1 MFQGLGFRVQG
12 SDSEVRA
19 LRFRFLGLSHEPDLP
34 VVQLA
39 APVILPAC
47 PVLPVPASNP
57 AAQRYSCSLGHVR
70 VDAFEQS
77 SGRLF
82 M

>member
-1 MFQGLGFRVQG
+1 MTMIQVLGKYMIISWTLGAGNLHISGFRVQG

-19 LRFRFLGLSHEPDLP
+19 LRFSFLGLSHQPDLP

-47 PVLPVPASNP
+47 PVLQVPASNP
-57 AAQRYSCSLGHVR
+57 AAQR
-70 VDAFEQS
+70 
-77 SGRLF
+77 
-82 M
+82 